1 MGGVSLFHSDENY
14 FANPHLK
21 TRSRY
26 RICIFFF
33 VVVVFCSLVLSLF
46 FFWNWNLSLGF
57 LRILPPAFHI
67 HKFTTRHRFFRGFF
81 SPWIRAIPP
90 VRPPIPRSIQIN
102 LTRSIKIHQESIKN
116 PFLIYI
122 YIYMYMCASSVCCH
136 LSAGGSTTTES
147 TGNVPRPQLA
157 DSRSILGRFSADSR
171 PILGRVDSR
180 RCRAPAL
187 CNYPASSHLH
197 ER

>member
-116 PFLIYI
+116 PFLKCIYTYI
-122 YIYMYMCASSVCCH
+122 YICICVHPPYAAIYRR
-136 LSAGGSTTTES
+136 AG
-147 TGNVPRPQLA
+147 QLLPNPPET
-157 DSRSILGRFSADSR
+157 SPGRHWLILGRFSVDSR
-171 PILGRVDSR
+171 SILGRVDSR